1 MRILLDTHTFLWGI
15 AEPARLS
22 STARKIMEDGDNDIF
37 VSAASAWEIAIKTHL
52 GKLRLPARPEAFVS
66 EQLLKHRF
74 NSLPVS
80 FSHALH
86 VFALPA
92 LHRDPFDRL
101 LISQSMLEQLPIL
114 TADTKI
120 RQYHVKTIW

>member
-15 AEPARLS
+15 AEPTRLS
-22 STARKIMEDGDNDIF
+22 PTARKIMEDGNNEIL
-37 VSAASAWEIAIKTHL
+37 VSAASAWEIAIKTQL
-52 GKLRLPARPEAFVS
+52 GKLRLPARPEAFIS

-86 VFALPA
+86 VFALPL

-114 TADTKI
+114 TADAKV
-120 RQYHVKTIW
+120 RQYRVKTIW

>member
-15 AEPARLS
+15 AEPTRLS
-22 STARKIMEDGDNDIF
+22 PTARKIMEDGDNDIL
-37 VSAASAWEIAIKTHL
+37 VSAASAWEIAIKTQL
-52 GKLRLPARPEAFVS
+52 GKLRLPARPESFVS

-86 VFALPA
+86 VFALPL

-101 LISQSMLEQLPIL
+101 LIAQSMLEQLPIL
-114 TADTKI
+114 TADTKV
-120 RQYHVKTIW
+120 RQYRVKTIW

>member
-15 AEPARLS
+15 AEPTRLS
-22 STARKIMEDGDNDIF
+22 PKARKIMEDGDNEIL
-37 VSAASAWEIAIKTHL
+37 VSAASAWEIAIKTQL
-52 GKLRLPARPEAFVS
+52 GKLRLPVSPELFIS
-66 EQLLKHRF
+66 EQLLKHSF

-86 VFALPA
+86 VYVLPL

-101 LISQSMLEQLPIL
+101 LISQSVLEQLPIL
-114 TADTKI
+114 TADKTI
-120 RQYHVKTIW
+120 SQYDIKTIW